1 MHADTIEALAK
12 LSGMD
17 PEVLQKTVDRYNG
30 FVAEGKDEDF
40 GRPVEFMKKKI
51 EQGPYWLVEQK
62 SRFATSLGGVKI
74 TPKLEVTDTN
84 GKAIPN
90 LFASGEVV
98 GGVHGTDSA
107 AGANI
112 AWAIT
117 SGKLAAEA
125 IAEHLKTE

>member
-1 MHADTIEALAK
+1 
-12 LSGMD
+12 
-17 PEVLQKTVDRYNG
+17 
-30 FVAEGKDEDF
+30 
-40 GRPVEFMKKKI
+40 MKKKI